1 MKKTLL
7 TLLAGL
13 AITAPAFAQKAVI
26 SKPQATKLDDRILT
40 ILEDEYGVNELGSP
54 VTLWLHLLHNNDGE
68 SRVLPLTG
76 PQAGFGGAAR
86 FTALVNQSK
95 SQANTPRMDGVAQGW
110 VMISSGDNILPGINL
125 DISIAQGVP
134 YYDAR
139 LFDVIG
145 YSAMTLGNH
154 DFDAGPEILANL
166 VQGANATA
174 FISSNLNFAAEPALQ
189 AQVNAN
195 KIAPSKVVTVAGRQI
210 GIVGATTELLGTIST
225 PRFVVINQ
233 VLPAVQAQINSLT
246 AQGVN
251 IIIVSTHLQG
261 LEAELALTQQLSGV
275 DIVIS
280 GGGSELMANPGTLL
294 VPGDTI
300 NAGGPL
306 LGGTGYPRWI
316 TNANGVNTP
325 IVTTGGEYKYLG
337 RLIAGFD
344 NAGNL
349 VTVDPL
355 SNPLR
360 VSGIAPD
367 AVTPDATV
375 LAQVEAP
382 LAAAN
387 AALANNI
394 IATANVPLDS
404 RRSVAG
410 IGVRVSET
418 NAGNLIADAI
428 LWQANQLAPTAGLP
442 QADIAIQNGGG
453 IRLDSILP
461 AGNISEKYTYDQLPF
476 LNYITIVPNVTPAKL
491 KEILENSI
499 SRMPSADGRFA
510 QIAGMRIAYETV
522 GRTAQTVTQ
531 TSTTPTGDR
540 IFNITPGNRIRDIV
554 LNDGRVIVRN
564 GAIVPG
570 APSVNMATIDFLAQ
584 GGDSYPFN
592 AIPYTRLGTTYQRA
606 FFNYLTQA
614 LGGQVS
620 SQDYPTSGQ
629 GRIIRRN

>member
-1 MKKTLL
+1 MKTLL
-7 TLLAGL
+7 ALLAGL
-13 AITAPAFAQKAVI
+13 AMSAPAIAQKAVV
-26 SKPQATKLDDRILT
+26 SQAHTTKLEDRILQ
-40 ILEDEYGVNELGSP
+40 ILEDEYGANELGSP
-54 VTLWLHLLHNNDGE
+54 VSFWLHVLHNNDGE

-95 SQANTPRMDGVAQGW
+95 AQANAPRGDGVAQGW

-139 LFDVIG
+139 LFDLIG

-166 VQGANATA
+166 VQGTNATT
-174 FISSNLNFAAEPALQ
+174 FISSNLNFAGEPTLQ

-195 KIAPSKVVTVAGRQI
+195 KIASSKVVTVAGRQV
-210 GIVGATTELLGTIST
+210 GIVGATTEALNTIST

-233 VLPAVQAQINSLT
+233 VLPAVQAQINNLT

-261 LEAELALTQQLSGV
+261 LEAEIALTQQLSGV

-300 NAGGPL
+300 NAGGPT

-316 TNANGVNTP
+316 VNAGGVNTP
-325 IVTTGGEYKYLG
+325 IITTGGEYKYLG
-337 RLIAGFD
+337 RLVAGFD
-344 NAGNL
+344 SAGNL
-349 VTVDPL
+349 ITVDPI

-360 VSGIAPD
+360 VSGVAPD

-375 LAQVEAP
+375 QAQIEAP

-404 RRSVAG
+404 RRSVSG
-410 IGVRVSET
+410 VGVRVSET

-428 LWQANQLAPTAGLP
+428 LWQANQLAPAAGLP
-442 QADIAIQNGGG
+442 LADVAFQNGGG
-453 IRLDSILP
+453 IRLDSVLP

-491 KEILENSI
+491 KELLENSI
-499 SRMPSADGRFA
+499 SRMPTADGRFA
-510 QIAGMRIAYETV
+510 QIAGMRIAYETI

-531 TSTTPTGDR
+531 TGTTTTGDR
-540 IFNITPGNRIRDIV
+540 IFSITPGTRIREIV

-564 GAIVPG
+564 GAVVPG
-570 APSVNMATIDFLAQ
+570 APSVNIATIDFLAQ

-614 LGGQVS
+614 LGGQVR
-620 SQDYPTSGQ
+620 SQDYPATGQ